1 MDNSFANRAKIE
13 ALKAGA
19 TFNNNELC
27 NLFQC
32 SPQGGMR
39 RSRRTNTLVLIRD
52 YTGFNPYDDRWK
64 EDILLYT
71 GMGLVGDQ
79 YFNTAQN
86 KTLYFSGSSTIGIHL
101 FERKNRVYTYVG
113 KVVLATKPYYGRQS
127 DSMGKDRQV
136 CIFPLRLKKNE
147 NDKGYIVE
155 G

>member
-52 YTGFNPYDDRWK
+52 YTGFNPVIRTIYAEYRIK
-64 EDILLYT
+64 TRYSAFFV
-71 GMGLVGDQ
+71 LVLHKKCIENSK
-79 YFNTAQN
+79 FLRLSRFLWCKLWCKKCLKTAKYQ
-86 KTLYFSGSSTIGIHL
+86 
-101 FERKNRVYTYVG
+101 
-113 KVVLATKPYYGRQS
+113 TKPCPS
-127 DSMGKDRQV
+127 VLS
-136 CIFPLRLKKNE
+136 
-147 NDKGYIVE
+147 
-155 G
+155 

>member
-1 MDNSFANRAKIE
+1 MKQQNREETLEILNEKQGSKNKDIIRYGVQLQMLNALRASGAITAVEYEKMLT
-13 ALKAGA
+13 ALKH
-19 TFNNNELC
+19 
-27 NLFQC
+27 
-32 SPQGGMR
+32 
-39 RSRRTNTLVLIRD
+39 D
-52 YTGFNPYDDRWK
+52 YH
-64 EDILLYT
+64 
-71 GMGLVGDQ
+71 VV
-79 YFNTAQN
+79 
-86 KTLYFSGSSTIGIHL
+86 SIGIHL

>member
-64 EDILLYT
+64 EDVLLYT

-86 KTLYFSGSSTIGIHL
+86 L
-101 FERKNRVYTYVG
+101 
-113 KVVLATKPYYGRQS
+113 
-127 DSMGKDRQV
+127 
-136 CIFPLRLKKNE
+136 IFFWLEHYWNTF
-147 NDKGYIVE
+147 I
-155 G
+155 